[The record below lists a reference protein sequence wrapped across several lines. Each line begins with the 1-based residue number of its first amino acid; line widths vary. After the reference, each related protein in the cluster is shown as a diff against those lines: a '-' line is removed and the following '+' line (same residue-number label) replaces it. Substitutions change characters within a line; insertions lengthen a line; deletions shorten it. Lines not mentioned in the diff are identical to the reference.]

1 MPNLAMPTEDDTVN
15 RRLTITTCLLIAL
28 LSACRGV
35 APGAPGTGASGLA
48 SGSIP
53 PPSGSDGVAPSPTC
67 DLGVAIAEYA
77 YPGLRELVAEFRS
90 VSRAVAIGE
99 VVSVGELQYS
109 TESGD
114 RPSCDEI
121 EAAPS
126 GFSIGRMVEIS
137 IATPV
142 AGAVK
147 KGQVL
152 SYLYQGGSLGRDS
165 SPGHPFGLAT
175 PREGDRMLVLISRE
189 PIDADPGTG
198 ELPVEVLEMFL
209 VTPQGSV
216 VTPDPSERVPV
227 ARVAEL
233 LRDVLP
239 SASPSS

>member
-1 MPNLAMPTEDDTVN
+1 MNP
-15 RRLTITTCLLIAL
+15 RLTIIACLVIVL

-35 APGAPGTGASGLA
+35 TPGAPGIGASEVA
-48 SGSIP
+48 SRSIP
-53 PPSGSDGVAPSPTC
+53 PPSASGSVAPSPDC

-77 YPGLRELVAEFRS
+77 YPGLRDFVAEFRG

-109 TESGD
+109 TESGE

-165 SPGHPFGLAT
+165 SPGHPFGLET
-175 PREGDRMLVLISRE
+175 PRAGDRMLVLISRE

-198 ELPVEVLEMFL
+198 QLPVEVLEMFL
-209 VTPQGSV
+209 ITPQGSV

>member
-1 MPNLAMPTEDDTVN
+1 MPTEDDTVN
-15 RRLTITTCLLIAL
+15 RRLTITTCLVIAL

-35 APGAPGTGASGLA
+35 TPGAPGTGASGLA
-48 SGSIP
+48 SRSVP
-53 PPSGSDGVAPSPTC
+53 PPSASDSATPSGTPPSDC

-77 YPGLRELVAEFRS
+77 YPGLREFVAEFRG

-99 VVSVGELQYS
+99 VMSVGDVQYS
-109 TESGD
+109 TESGQ

-121 EAAPS
+121 QAAPS
-126 GFSIGRMVEIS
+126 GFSIGRMVEVS

-142 AGAVK
+142 AGVVK

-175 PREGDRMLVLISRE
+175 PRAGDRMLVLISRK

-198 ELPVEVLEMFL
+198 ELPVDVLEMFL
-209 VTPQGSV
+209 ITPQGSV
-216 VTPDPSERVPV
+216 LTPDPTERVPV
-227 ARVAEL
+227 GRVAEL

>member
-1 MPNLAMPTEDDTVN
+1 MPTEDDTVN
-15 RRLTITTCLLIAL
+15 RRTTITTCLVVVL
-28 LSACRGV
+28 LSACRGLT
-35 APGAPGTGASGLA
+35 PGASGTGASGVA
-48 SGSIP
+48 SRSVP
-53 PPSGSDGVAPSPTC
+53 PPSASDSVTPSDASPPDC

-77 YPGLRELVAEFRS
+77 YPGLREFVAEFRG

-99 VVSVGELQYS
+99 VLSVGELQYS
-109 TESGD
+109 TESGE

-121 EAAPS
+121 EASPT

-165 SPGHPFGLAT
+165 SPGHPLGLET
-175 PREGDRMLVLISRE
+175 PRVGDRMLVLISRE

-198 ELPVEVLEMFL
+198 KLTVDVLEMFL
-209 VTPQGSV
+209 VTPQGRV
-216 VTPDPSERVPV
+216 ATPDPSERVPV
-227 ARVAEL
+227 ERVAEL
-233 LRDVLP
+233 LRDTLP
-239 SASPSS
+239 FASPSN

>member
-1 MPNLAMPTEDDTVN
+1 MN
-15 RRLTITTCLLIAL
+15 RRTSITTCLLIVL

-35 APGAPGTGASGLA
+35 APGAPNTGASGLP
-48 SGSIP
+48 SSPIP
-53 PPSGSDGVAPSPTC
+53 PSSASDRVTPSDTSADC

-77 YPGLRELVAEFRS
+77 YPGLREFVAEFRG

-109 TESGD
+109 TQSGE

-142 AGAVK
+142 VGAVK

-165 SPGHPFGLAT
+165 SPGHPFGMAA
-175 PREGDRMLVLISRE
+175 PRAGDRMLVLISRK
-189 PIDADPGTG
+189 PMDADPGRG

-209 VTPQGSV
+209 VTPQGSI

-227 ARVAEL
+227 GRVADL

-239 SASPSS
+239 SPSPSS